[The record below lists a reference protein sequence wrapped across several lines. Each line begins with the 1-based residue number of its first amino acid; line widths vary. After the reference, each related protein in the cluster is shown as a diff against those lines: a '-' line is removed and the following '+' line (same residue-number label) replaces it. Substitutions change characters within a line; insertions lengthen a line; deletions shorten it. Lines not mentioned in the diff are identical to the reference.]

1 VKTAVPLLCIGL
13 ILSGC
18 GSSEPSARTGIGTQS
33 ERSSSAPATPATP
46 ATPGDAAVA
55 SYVAWLDA
63 LQDHDAAAACARHA
77 PELTIALRQEAILVD
92 RAELG
97 DPCTGFVA
105 ILWEDPEREYEPL
118 GVEATQVT
126 DEDAILAADFPGLD
140 QTVTMARTDGSW
152 FVAASTARTVG
163 GSDPE
168 HWLTGWCDLE
178 LGMDRAAV
186 VAVMGAPSGE
196 YTVSNGG
203 EPQLYWAR
211 RQYDFRAYLDLD
223 GRVLDLVGD
232 YDALSA
238 EDRSRL
244 SCPELR

>member
-1 VKTAVPLLCIGL
+1 VKIAVPLLCIGL
-13 ILSGC
+13 MLTGC
-18 GSSEPSARTGIGTQS
+18 GSSEPESRTGPGTQS
-33 ERSSSAPATPATP
+33 ERPSPAP

-55 SYVAWLDA
+55 AYAAWLDA

-105 ILWEDPEREYEPL
+105 ILWEDPQREYEPL

-126 DEDAILAADFPGLD
+126 GEDAILAADFPEVD
-140 QTVTMARTDGSW
+140 QTVTMALTNGSW
-152 FVAASTARTVG
+152 FVAASTARIDG
-163 GSDPE
+163 APGPE
-168 HWLTGWCDLE
+168 RWLAAWCTLE
-178 LGMDRAAV
+178 LGMDRAVAA
-186 VAVMGAPSGE
+186 AVMGEPSGE
-196 YTVSNGG
+196 YTVSDGG
-203 EPQLYWAR
+203 EPQLYWT
-211 RQYDFRAYLDLD
+211 QLPYDFRAYLDAA
-223 GRVLDLVGD
+223 GRVIDLVGD

-238 EDRSRL
+238 ADRSRL